1 MNNPARRDGTPDRN
15 NSRDSRGGRND
26 APRGGR
32 SEAPRGARG
41 DNSYGARSDAPRG
54 GRSEAPRG
62 ARSDNS
68 YGSRNDAPRG
78 ARSDAPRGGRSENT
92 YGSRN
97 DAPRGARSDAPR
109 GGRSEN
115 TYGSRNDAP
124 RGARGDN
131 SYGARSDA
139 PRGAR
144 SDAPR
149 GGRDNS
155 YNARSEAPRG
165 RFDAPRGAR
174 SEAPR
179 GGRSNAPR
187 NDDRRTP
194 RADDRRTP
202 HVDVRRA
209 PYGTRPDDRNAPR
222 EEQRPAA
229 PRGGAW
235 SNAPRGSK
243 FDGPPR
249 KRPAA
254 PTPPAVNKRGKVKS
268 EKPQRAATQNPLVSN
283 AKPARHQH
291 AEVGQQ
297 DGPPKGDGVR
307 LQKVLA
313 QAGVASRR
321 AAEELIDQ
329 GRVEVDGR
337 IVREQGLRVDPEN
350 AVVRVDGVRVVVQKD
365 LVYLAMNKPRGW
377 QCTMSDDLGR
387 PCVGDIVSERVQSGQ
402 RLFHV
407 GRLDAD
413 TEGLLLLTNDGDLA
427 HRLMHPSFEV
437 PKTYLATVHGV
448 LERSTA
454 KQLREGVTLD
464 DGPAKV
470 DLVTVLEI
478 NEGKTL
484 VKLVLHEGRK
494 HIVRRL
500 LDSVGHPVVR
510 LVRTNV
516 GVVALGDQRPG
527 TQRVLGRSEVGG
539 LYEAVGL

>member
-1 MNNPARRDGTPDRN
+1 MNNPARRDGTPDRDKY
-15 NSRDSRGGRND
+15 SETRGARSN

-41 DNSYGARSDAPRG
+41 DAPRG
-54 GRSEAPRG
+54 GRG
-62 ARSDNS
+62 
-68 YGSRNDAPRG
+68 DAPRSTS
-78 ARSDAPRGGRSENT
+78 RSDGPRGGRNENFRDD
-92 YGSRN
+92 GR
-97 DAPRGARSDAPR
+97 APRSHDGRAPR
-109 GGRSEN
+109 S
-115 TYGSRNDAP
+115 
-124 RGARGDN
+124 
-131 SYGARSDA
+131 
-139 PRGAR
+139 
-144 SDAPR
+144 
-149 GGRDNS
+149 
-155 YNARSEAPRG
+155 
-165 RFDAPRGAR
+165 
-174 SEAPR
+174 
-179 GGRSNAPR
+179 
-187 NDDRRTP
+187 DDRRGP
-194 RADDRRTP
+194 RSDDRRGPRSDDRRGPRSDDRRTP
-202 HVDVRRA
+202 HVDARRA
-209 PYGTRPDDRNAPR
+209 PRGGDDRR
-222 EEQRPAA
+222 TDDQRGGRTDA

-243 FDGPPR
+243 FDGPQR

-254 PTPPAVNKRGKVKS
+254 PTAPAVNKRGKPKTA
-268 EKPQRAATQNPLVSN
+268 KPQRVVSSNPLVSN

-291 AEVGQQ
+291 AEISKQ

-321 AAEELIDQ
+321 AAEELIAD

-337 IVREQGLRVDPEN
+337 IVVEQGLRVDPEN

-407 GRLDAD
+407 GRLDAA
-413 TEGLLLLTNDGDLA
+413 TEGLLLFTNDGDLA
-427 HRLMHPSFEV
+427 HRLMHPSFAV

-448 LERSTA
+448 VERSTG
-454 KQLREGVTLD
+454 KKLRDGVELD

-470 DLVTVLEI
+470 DAFTVLEV

-500 LDSVGHPVVR
+500 LDAVGHPVVR
-510 LVRTNV
+510 LVRTNI